1 MPLSFLALIVLMV
14 YRSAAVA
21 DSCEITDL
29 CPLLCL
35 LPLYPIVPSLSI
47 SFASGP
53 VTGTSGGVSTLEMK
67 KSTSPAHDAQFEP
80 NGGTL
85 KTPITDADVAAAMT
99 TTSAERPAE
108 EEGTSYECIS
118 LYSRTSL

>member
-1 MPLSFLALIVLMV
+1 
-14 YRSAAVA
+14 
-21 DSCEITDL
+21 
-29 CPLLCL
+29 
-35 LPLYPIVPSLSI
+35 
-47 SFASGP
+47 
-53 VTGTSGGVSTLEMK
+53 MK
-67 KSTSPAHDAQFEP
+67 KSTSPACDAQFEP